1 MYVHVKEIL
10 FIFIIFHFEIFVR
23 TCFQRIHSFPTLS
36 GRSWSSLR
44 KSSDW
49 TWRPEEEMWQF
60 FPFLFV
66 HCPLHTFRYK
76 LPFYTS
82 KKEKNGNELR
92 RSMLK
97 NQTPSYIP
105 QQGYLINTLKPKREK
120 IIWNLGTCVLS
131 LLMGAELL
139 LINLEKVAE
148 KTKWEVRIGGQVSEM
163 QLTAGKD
170 KMRGKMVA
178 TDWC

>member
-1 MYVHVKEIL
+1 MAEVEVP
-10 FIFIIFHFEIFVR
+10 
-23 TCFQRIHSFPTLS
+23 CA
-36 GRSWSSLR
+36 SLQIGLGGQKKR
-44 KSSDW
+44 CGN
-49 TWRPEEEMWQF
+49 F
-60 FPFLFV
+60 FPFSFV

-131 LLMGAELL
+131 LLMGAGLL

-178 TDWC
+178 TDWCWAGSLRDVKGSRLNEGTLVNQSFSFWS